1 MVSQVKELQSKVDE
15 LEQELEDLEFGSYS
29 YDTVS
34 AELEYHYSLLFKAK
48 EMQ

>member
-1 MVSQVKELQSKVDE
+1 MLLQVKELQSKVDE

-48 EMQ
+48 EVQ